1 MRRARTLPVLPLL
14 MILATAACTG
24 GGDGEVATADGGAPA
39 GAVPAEDALARELEF
54 IDCMRGQGVEMVDPI
69 PGDTSGRS
77 ALRYEIDVNGKGS
90 DPAFQAAL
98 DACAEHLPPVDRPEP
113 DQEALD
119 LRLAFA
125 QCLRDN
131 GVPDVPDPDPEGLPV
146 FVGSAEG
153 PVHTIVNLGGGYA
166 VNPDDPVA
174 TAAVEQCRQFL
185 PDPAIDIEGEQ

>member
-1 MRRARTLPVLPLL
+1 MRHAWIRPVLPVLAL
-14 MILATAACTG
+14 LATAACTG
-24 GGDGEVATADGGAPA
+24 GGGGEVATADGGAPA
-39 GAVPAEDALARELEF
+39 GTAAAEDALALELEF
-54 IDCMRGQGVEMVDPI
+54 IACMRGQGVEMVDPI

-125 QCLRDN
+125 HCLRDN
-131 GVPDVPDPDPEGLPV
+131 GVPDVPDPDPAGRPV
-146 FVGSAEG
+146 FVGAPEG
-153 PVHTIVNLGGGYA
+153 PVHTIVSLGGGYA
-166 VNPDDPVA
+166 VSPDDPVA
-174 TAAVEQCRQFL
+174 MAAVEECRQFL
-185 PDPAIDIEGEQ
+185 PDPDIDIDGGR